1 VQKEFLRI
9 FPGEQKFIF
18 HPVSTCK
25 VIGPDNTCQR
35 YQLGMILDVI

>member
-18 HPVSTCK
+18 HPVST
-25 VIGPDNTCQR
+25 
-35 YQLGMILDVI
+35 Y